1 MHLNKKIRLTFL
13 FLFAVSIAGC
23 GKEEN
28 KGEFLARVND
38 NYLYES
44 DLNSLIDTAKLT
56 PAVRDELVLKWIR
69 NELLYNSAIAGGIE
83 SDPKYLELL
92 EKSKKEIAIALW
104 IQKLYERK
112 PFEVSNKDLMEYYKT
127 HQSSFRLN
135 QTAYLISSVS
145 FSDYNAAITFRNSI
159 NNVSWDAA
167 IKTANEN
174 KWVVNLTENEL
185 NYEFNISGSKLLE
198 NVRLLYPG
206 ETSFI
211 INVGENYFTVAH
223 LHSKYLPTE
232 IPPFQ
237 LIVSKVEE
245 TYLNSKR
252 QELFEDYLKSL
263 YSENNFEINNKAKK

>member
-1 MHLNKKIRLTFL
+1 MHLNKKIKLSFL
-13 FLFAVSIAGC
+13 FLFAVSFAGC

-38 NYLYES
+38 NYLYQS

-56 PAVRDELVLKWIR
+56 PEVRDELILKWIR
-69 NELLYNSAIAGGIE
+69 NKLLYNSAIAGGIE
-83 SDPKYLELL
+83 SDPKYAELL

-112 PFEVSNKDLMEYYKT
+112 PIEVSNKDLFEYYQT
-127 HQSSFRLN
+127 HQGSFRLN
-135 QTAYLISSVS
+135 QTAYLISTVS

-159 NNVSWDAA
+159 NSVSWDDAV
-167 IKTANEN
+167 KTANDK
-174 KWVVNLTENEL
+174 KWIVNQTKNEL

-211 INVGENYFTVAH
+211 IPLGEHYFTVVH
-223 LHSKYLPTE
+223 LHSKYLPSE

-263 YSENNFEINNKAKK
+263 YSENKIEINYKAKK